1 VTRRTKALGDLGER
15 AAEDHV
21 RRLGWRVL
29 DRSWRRRSGELD
41 LVAADGETVV
51 FIEVK
56 ARSSSRFGLPEESV
70 GRAKQA
76 RLSRLAQ
83 SYLQERGLTG
93 RPARFDVIALS
104 GGELRHIRGAF
115 MAGGFSL

>member
-1 VTRRTKALGDLGER
+1 VTRRTKTLGDIGER

-29 DRSWRRRSGELD
+29 DRRWRRRAGELD

-56 ARSSSRFGLPEESV
+56 ARSSARFGLPEEAV

-76 RLSRLAQ
+76 RLSRLAGL
-83 SYLQERGLTG
+83 YLRERGLAG

-115 MAGGFSL
+115 LAGGFCP